1 MILILTYDYL
11 VHEKGYD
18 SDEQQWYQ
26 DMLEEHMAWQEAH
39 RVSDSDAEP

>member
-11 VHEKGYD
+11 VRKKEWNQE
-18 SDEQQWYQ
+18 EQQWYQ